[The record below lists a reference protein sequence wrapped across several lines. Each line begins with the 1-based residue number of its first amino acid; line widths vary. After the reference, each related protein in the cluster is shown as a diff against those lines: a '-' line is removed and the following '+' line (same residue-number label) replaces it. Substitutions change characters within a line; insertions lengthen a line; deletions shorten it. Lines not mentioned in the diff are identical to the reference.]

1 MIRTVKP
8 PSDQRSANGAL
19 GPSASHDHYS
29 GGKRFLAANPVSCLA
44 EPGNDINATL
54 RRLSRNPPHL
64 PIFKVRRK
72 GEVYLVLAQ
81 GVIPPQC

>member
-29 GGKRFLAANPVSCLA
+29 GGKRFLAAHPVSCLA
-44 EPGNDINATL
+44 EPGND
-54 RRLSRNPPHL
+54 SMQFFGDEPEPS
-64 PIFKVRRK
+64 
-72 GEVYLVLAQ
+72 
-81 GVIPPQC
+81 IPAKL

>member
-29 GGKRFLAANPVSCLA
+29 GGKRFLAANPVSCLD
-44 EPGNDINATL
+44 EPGNGFNAKL
-54 RRLSRNPPHL
+54 AENEPEPPHL
-64 PIFKVRRK
+64 PTF
-72 GEVYLVLAQ
+72 
-81 GVIPPQC
+81 